1 MTQKNETPILVI
13 ALLITVGLVGS
24 GIWWVTRNSGVNLS
38 RSDNSTANNSSQN
51 PSLSAPS
58 QNQPNQSGS
67 NSSPSSSSS
76 SNTVASVPLTSS
88 KGVDYTAL
96 RQDLQSHNWKQ
107 ANEDTTE
114 ALLRAFGSN
123 SERTGQVDSQEAMV
137 PPCQDLKTV
146 DQLWSKASDGNL
158 GFTAQRQI
166 LQQAGNDYRKAYN
179 QLQWQR
185 PGGEWLIQYIYDGHR
200 ERFKPGYEPDYG
212 NPDRGHLPTFERG
225 YNFKYSFDGSLA
237 KCGL

>member
-1 MTQKNETPILVI
+1 MAQKNETPILVI
-13 ALLITVGLVGS
+13 ALLITVGLVGG
-24 GIWWVTRNSGVNLS
+24 GIWWFTRSSGINLS
-38 RSDNSTANNSSQN
+38 KSDSTASNSSQSS
-51 PSLSAPS
+51 PSS
-58 QNQPNQSGS
+58 QPNQSGS
-67 NSSPSSSSS
+67 NSSPASTSD
-76 SNTVASVPLTSS
+76 TLASVPLTSS

-114 ALLRAFGSN
+114 ALLKAFGPN
-123 SERTGQVDSQEAMV
+123 SEQTGQVEIQEAAV
-137 PPCQDLKTV
+137 PPCQDLKTI
-146 DQLWSKASDGNL
+146 DQLWSKASNGNL

-166 LQQAGNDYRKAYN
+166 LQQSGNDYHKAYN

-185 PGGEWLIQYIYDGHR
+185 PGGEWLIQYTYDGHR
-200 ERFKPGYEPDYG
+200 ERFKSGYEPDYG
-212 NPDRGHLPTFERG
+212 NPDKGHLPTFERG